1 MKLPKEWNVY
11 NTPEK
16 TEQAITSAGT
26 ARAQK
31 PRTLKMLSAT
41 KLVKN
46 GKILLDIGCG
56 HRNELFEEGLISE
69 GFDYNGC
76 DPFNKTK
83 EYNLKSIHKCM
94 NGNADLVTLNNVLNT
109 ISEKEIR
116 KSVLKQAE
124 NALNKESG
132 YLVILIYEGTRTKEE
147 AKNKTPLN
155 ELKPIKT
162 RDGFQN
168 RMKTE
173 RYLEEVKSVFPHS
186 KIVNVN
192 GAKFIVASK
201 NLNSELDLKKRTW
214 LT

>member
-1 MKLPKEWNVY
+1 MKLPKEWDIY

-16 TEQAITSAGT
+16 IEQAITSAGT

-41 KLVKN
+41 KLVEN
-46 GKILLDIGCG
+46 GKTLLDIGCG
-56 HRNELFEEGLISE
+56 HRNELFEDGVTLE

-76 DPFNKTK
+76 DPFNKPK
-83 EYNLKSIHKCM
+83 EYNLKSIYKCM

-116 KSVLKQAE
+116 KSVLEQAA
-124 NALNKESG
+124 NALNAESG
-132 YLVILIYEGTRTKEE
+132 YLVVLIYEGTRTKEE
-147 AKNKTPLN
+147 TENKTPLN

-173 RYLEEVKSVFPHS
+173 RYLEEVKSVFSHS
-186 KIVNVN
+186 KVVSVN
-192 GAKFIVASK
+192 GSKFIVASK
-201 NLNSELDLKKRTW
+201 NSNAELDLKKRT
-214 LT
+214 